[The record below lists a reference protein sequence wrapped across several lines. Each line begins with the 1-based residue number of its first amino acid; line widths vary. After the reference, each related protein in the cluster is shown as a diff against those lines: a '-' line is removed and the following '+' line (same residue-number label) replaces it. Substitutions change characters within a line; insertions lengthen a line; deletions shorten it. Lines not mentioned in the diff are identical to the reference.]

1 MANDP
6 YAGLA
11 KPIKETPRRDP
22 YAGLGREL
30 TPTKKKIPERSLLE
44 AGVEAFGNI
53 PASAVQYAKGL
64 YEAVTSPVETA
75 GTLLD
80 IMAGG
85 AYKVLPKPVQDFV
98 VSLEDDPAALNRAIG
113 AANQFGGQMKQRYGS
128 YNAIKNTLATDPVGF
143 AADFSTVFSGG
154 AGAAAGVGKVG
165 RFGQQAAR
173 RQAMLGDVG
182 QAGVSRVSRN
192 VARKAEAMSETLRNA
207 ARVTD
212 PINAFAP
219 AGRGVR
225 KIAERAPLKIAN
237 FMSPKSAMY
246 MDIAE
251 GRGNELVQQLRAPG
265 EIVPGS
271 VPTAAQ
277 QASPL
282 GLTQFSAVGESAAK
296 ADPSTYYAI
305 GNAQDAA
312 RQRALQGVGGTPED
326 LAALREGRTRTG
338 RALYGNVQNN
348 VVPIDDTFRALT
360 QRPSMDKAMRR
371 AEEISAEQGVPFQI
385 GPDIL
390 PGTMAG
396 MPTAGRPAQYTVQ
409 SLHNLKTALD
419 DIIKDPATFG
429 VGANEARLMG
439 RTRDQLIKWI
449 ESKEPGYKAA
459 RETFATQSRRIN
471 QAEVGQFLENKL
483 TSPLT
488 DEASRAAVFANAMR
502 DAPTTVKRATTGAPR
517 YQNLEDLLE
526 PHQLAAV
533 ESVRRDLARE
543 QITKTQAREGAT
555 AAPRV
560 GQLASQAG
568 DMPQFLNRV
577 ATIANAIY
585 NRVQGKID
593 RKLAMEIAYEMAT
606 PERAAGAIEKAMV
619 REELARATGRGAA
632 AAATQV
638 GKVLQSTPAKVGGQ
652 FQNIMTQAENQ
663 NAMAMAQYPKFDAEG
678 RPLISVERALDL
690 EGNVY
695 TFPVYG
701 VVPSRKR

>member
-6 YAGLA
+6 YAGLG
-11 KPIKETPRRDP
+11 KVVNQTDQDP
-22 YAGLGREL
+22 YAGLGRQL
-30 TPTKKKIPERSLLE
+30 TPTGTQVPRRTLLGAAAEGVENIPE
-44 AGVEAFGNI
+44 
-53 PASAVQYAKGL
+53 SALAYGKGLFEMVTHPIETAKGIGSL
-64 YEAVTSPVETA
+64 A
-75 GTLLD
+75 
-80 IMAGG
+80 AGG
-85 AYKVLPKPVQDFV
+85 AYLALPDDVQDFINTV
-98 VSLEDDPAALNRAIG
+98 VDDPDSINHIVG
-113 AANQFGGQMKQRYGS
+113 AAKQFGGMMGDRYGS
-128 YNAIKNTLATDPVGF
+128 YDAIKNTLATDPVGF
-143 AADFSTVFSGG
+143 AADASLLLTGG

-165 RFGQQAAR
+165 RISQQAAR

-219 AGRGVR
+219 AGRGLR

-251 GRGNELVQQLRAPG
+251 GRGNELVQQLRAPS

-282 GLTQFSAVGESAAK
+282 GLTQFSAVGEAAAK
-296 ADPSTYYAI
+296 ADPSRYYAI

-348 VVPIDDTFRALT
+348 VVPIDDTFRALM

-502 DAPTTVKRATTGAPR
+502 EAPTTIKRAATGAPR
-517 YQNLEDLLE
+517 YQRLEDLLE

-568 DMPQFLNRV
+568 KMPAMLNRV

-585 NRVQGKID
+585 NRLQGKID

-606 PERAAGAIEKAMV
+606 AERAAGAIEKAMV
-619 REELARATGRGAA
+619 REELARMAGRGAGA
-632 AAATQV
+632 LVEQT
-638 GKVLQSTPAKVGGQ
+638 GKVLQSTPVKVGGQ

-678 RPLISVERALDL
+678 APLVSVDRVVDPIT
-690 EGNVY
+690 GDVY
-695 TFPVYG
+695 TLPVYG
-701 VVPSRKR
+701 VAPKRKR

>member
-6 YAGLA
+6 YAGLGKVVNQA
-11 KPIKETPRRDP
+11 DQDP

-30 TPTKKKIPERSLLE
+30 TPTGTQVPRRTLLE
-44 AGVEAFGNI
+44 AGGEAVGNI
-53 PASAVQYAKGL
+53 VPSALQYGKGI

-85 AYKVLPKPVQDFV
+85 TYKVLPKPVQDFV

-128 YNAIKNTLATDPVGF
+128 YNAILNTLATDPVGF

-154 AGAAAGVGKVG
+154 AGITRAAG
-165 RFGQQAAR
+165 AP
-173 RQAMLGDVG
+173 
-182 QAGVSRVSRN
+182 RVSAGLAS
-192 VARKAEAMSETLRNA
+192 V

-219 AGRGVR
+219 AGRGLR

-251 GRGNELVQQLRAPG
+251 GRGNELVQQLRAPS

-409 SLHNLKTALD
+409 SLHNRKTALD

-459 RETFATQSRRIN
+459 RKTFATQSRRIN

-606 PERAAGAIEKAMV
+606 AEGAAGAIEKAMV

-701 VVPSRKR
+701 VVPSRNR

>member
-6 YAGLA
+6 YAGLF
-11 KPIKETPRRDP
+11 KPIEPTEEQDP
-22 YAGLGREL
+22 YAGLIREL
-30 TPTKKKIPERSLLE
+30 TPTGTQVPRRTLLGAAAE
-44 AGVEAFGNI
+44 GVGNI
-53 PASAVQYAKGL
+53 PESALAYGKGL
-64 YEAVTSPVETA
+64 YEMVTHPIETA
-75 GTLLD
+75 KGIGSLA
-80 IMAGG
+80 AGG
-85 AYKVLPKPVQDFV
+85 AYLALPDDVQDFINTV
-98 VSLEDDPAALNRAIG
+98 VDDPDSINHIVGTAK
-113 AANQFGGQMKQRYGS
+113 QFGGMMGDRYGS
-128 YNAIKNTLATDPVGF
+128 YDAIKNTLATDPVGF
-143 AADFSTVFSGG
+143 AADASLLLTGG

-219 AGRGVR
+219 AGRGLR

-246 MDIAE
+246 MDVAE
-251 GRGNELVQQLRAPG
+251 GRGNELVQQLRAPS

-296 ADPSTYYAI
+296 ADPSRYYAI

-326 LAALREGRTRTG
+326 LAALREGRELTAGQTYR
-338 RALYGNVQNN
+338 RIQGNIVTT
-348 VVPIDDTFRALT
+348 DDTLRSLLK
-360 QRPSMDKAMRR
+360 RPSMDAAFKR
-371 AEEISAEQGVPFQI
+371 AKELADEDGVPFQM

-390 PGTMAG
+390 PGSMAG
-396 MPTAGRPAQYTVQ
+396 MATPGRPAQYTVQ
-409 SLHNLKTALD
+409 SLHYLKMAMGDLTRNPERFG
-419 DIIKDPATFG
+419 IGAT
-429 VGANEARLMG
+429 EARAIGKTQKSLVN
-439 RTRDQLIKWI
+439 WI

-459 RETFATQSRRIN
+459 RETFAAQSRRIN

-502 DAPTTVKRATTGAPR
+502 EAPTTIKRATTGAPR

-663 NAMAMAQYPKFDAEG
+663 NAMAMAQYPKVNEQGA
-678 RPLISVERALDL
+678 PLIGIGRITDEQ
-690 EGNVY
+690 GNVFTY
-695 TFPVYG
+695 PEYG
-701 VVPSRKR
+701 VAPKRKR

>member
-6 YAGLA
+6 YAGLGKVVNQA
-11 KPIKETPRRDP
+11 DQDP

-30 TPTKKKIPERSLLE
+30 TPTGTQVPRRTLLE
-44 AGVEAFGNI
+44 AGVEAVGNI
-53 PASAVQYAKGL
+53 PASAAQYAKGM
-64 YEAVTSPVETA
+64 YEAVSDIPGTA
-75 GTLLD
+75 MGLLD
-80 IMAGG
+80 VLAGG

-113 AANQFGGQMKQRYGS
+113 AANQFGGQMAQRYGS
-128 YNAIKNTLATDPVGF
+128 YDAIKNTLATDPVGF

-154 AGAAAGVGKVG
+154 AGITRAAG
-165 RFGQQAAR
+165 AP
-173 RQAMLGDVG
+173 
-182 QAGVSRVSRN
+182 RVSAGLAS
-192 VARKAEAMSETLRNA
+192 V

-219 AGRGVR
+219 AGRGLR
-225 KIAERAPLKIAN
+225 KIAERAPLKISN
-237 FMSPKSAMY
+237 FMSPKSAFY

-251 GRGNELVQQLRAPG
+251 GRGNELLQQLRAPG

-282 GLTQFSAVGESAAK
+282 GLTQFSAAGEAAAK
-296 ADPSTYYAI
+296 ADPSRYYAI

-338 RALYGNVQNN
+338 SALYGNIEKN

-449 ESKEPGYKAA
+449 ETKEPGYKAA
-459 RETFATQSRRIN
+459 RKTFATQSRRIN

-606 PERAAGAIEKAMV
+606 PERAAGALEKAMV
-619 REELARATGRGAA
+619 REELARMTGRGAGA
-632 AAATQV
+632 AAEQV

-663 NAMAMAQYPKFDAEG
+663 NAMALSQYPKFNEQGAPLVGVG
-678 RPLISVERALDL
+678 RFVDPATGDVFS
-690 EGNVY
+690 
-695 TFPVYG
+695 FPEYG
-701 VVPSRKR
+701 VPPRKR

>member
-6 YAGLA
+6 YAGLGKVVNQA
-11 KPIKETPRRDP
+11 DQDP

-30 TPTKKKIPERSLLE
+30 TPTGTKVPRRTLLE
-44 AGVEAFGNI
+44 AGGEAVGNI
-53 PASAVQYAKGL
+53 VPSALQYGKGI
-64 YEAVTSPVETA
+64 YEAVTSPVQTA
-75 GTLLD
+75 GALLD
-80 IMAGG
+80 VLAGG

-98 VSLEDDPAALNRAIG
+98 VSLESEPAALNRAIG
-113 AANQFGGQMKQRYGS
+113 AANQFGGQMAQRYGS
-128 YNAIKNTLATDPVGF
+128 YDAIKNTLATDPVGF
-143 AADFSTVFSGG
+143 AADFSTIFSGG
-154 AGAAAGVGKVG
+154 AGITRAAGVPSVS
-165 RFGQQAAR
+165 
-173 RQAMLGDVG
+173 
-182 QAGVSRVSRN
+182 AGLASV
-192 VARKAEAMSETLRNA
+192 

-219 AGRGVR
+219 AGRGIR
-225 KIAERAPLKIAN
+225 KIAERAPLKISN

-246 MDIAE
+246 MDVAE
-251 GRGNELVQQLRAPG
+251 GRGNELVRQLRAPS

-271 VPTAAQ
+271 IPTAAQ

-326 LAALREGRTRTG
+326 LAALREGRELTARQTYG
-338 RALYGNVQNN
+338 AVEDAVVTTDDAL
-348 VVPIDDTFRALT
+348 RSLLR
-360 QRPSMDKAMRR
+360 RPSMDAAFKR
-371 AEEISAEQGVPFQI
+371 AQELADEQGVPFQM

-390 PGTMAG
+390 PGSMAG
-396 MPTAGRPAQYTVQ
+396 MATPGRPAQYTVQ
-409 SLHNLKTALD
+409 SLHLLKMAMDDLTRNPERFGIGATEAGAIGKTQKNL
-419 DIIKDPATFG
+419 
-429 VGANEARLMG
+429 VN
-439 RTRDQLIKWI
+439 WI
-449 ESKEPGYKAA
+449 ESKAPGYKTA
-459 RETFATQSRRIN
+459 RETFAAQSRRIN

-488 DEASRAAVFANAMR
+488 DEASRAAVFAGAVR
-502 DAPTTVKRATTGAPR
+502 EAPTTIKRAATGAPR
-517 YQNLEDLLE
+517 YQKLEDLLE
-526 PHQLAAV
+526 PHQLKAV

-606 PERAAGAIEKAMV
+606 PQRAAGAIEKAMV

-663 NAMAMAQYPKFDAEG
+663 NAMAMAQYPKFNEQGAPLVGIG
-678 RPLISVERALDL
+678 RVTDEQ
-690 EGNVY
+690 GNVY
-695 TFPVYG
+695 TYPEYG
-701 VVPSRKR
+701 VAPKRKR

>member
-11 KPIKETPRRDP
+11 RPITPTAKKDP

-30 TPTKKKIPERSLLE
+30 TPTKAKIPERTLLE
-44 AGVEAFGNI
+44 AGVEAVGNI
-53 PASAVQYAKGL
+53 IPSAAQYAKGM

-80 IMAGG
+80 ILAGG
-85 AYKVLPKPVQDFV
+85 AYKALPKKMQDFV
-98 VSLEDDPAALNRAIG
+98 ASLEDDPTALNRAIS
-113 AANQFGGQMKQRYGS
+113 AANQFGGQMAERYGS
-128 YNAIKNTLATDPVGF
+128 YDAIKNTLATDPVGF
-143 AADFSTVFSGG
+143 AADFSGVMSLQSGLASG
-154 AGAAAGVGKVG
+154 AG
-165 RFGQQAAR
+165 R
-173 RQAMLGDVG
+173 
-182 QAGVSRVSRN
+182 
-192 VARKAEAMSETLRNA
+192 VARARQGAQRAKAIQGTATAASSRSARNWGRALEDTARLYGRA
-207 ARVTD
+207 AEVTN
-212 PINAFAP
+212 PMNVMAP
-219 AGRGVR
+219 VGRGVR
-225 KIAERAPLKIAN
+225 KIAERAPLKVAN
-237 FMSPKSAMY
+237 FLSPKSAFY
-246 MDIAE
+246 MDVAE
-251 GRGNELVQQLRAPG
+251 GRGNELLQQLRAPG

-282 GLTQFSAVGESAAK
+282 GLTQFSAAGEAAAK
-296 ADPSTYYAI
+296 ADPSRYYAI

-326 LAALREGRTRTG
+326 LAALREGRELTARQTYG
-338 RALYGNVQNN
+338 AVEDAVVTTDDAL
-348 VVPIDDTFRALT
+348 RSLLR
-360 QRPSMDKAMRR
+360 RPSMDAAFKR
-371 AEEISAEQGVPFQI
+371 AQELADEQGVPFQM

-390 PGTMAG
+390 PGSMAG
-396 MPTAGRPAQYTVQ
+396 MATPGRPAQYTVQ
-409 SLHNLKTALD
+409 SLHLLKMAMDDLTRNPERFGIGATEAGAIGKTQKNL
-419 DIIKDPATFG
+419 
-429 VGANEARLMG
+429 VN
-439 RTRDQLIKWI
+439 WI
-449 ESKEPGYKAA
+449 ESKAPGYKTA
-459 RETFATQSRRIN
+459 RETFAAQSRRIN

-502 DAPTTVKRATTGAPR
+502 DAPTTIKRAATGAPR

-543 QITKTQAREGAT
+543 QITKTQAREGGT

-577 ATIANAIY
+577 ATIAKAIY

-606 PERAAGAIEKAMV
+606 AEGAAGALEKAMV
-619 REELARATGRGAA
+619 REELARMTGRGAG

-663 NAMAMAQYPKFDAEG
+663 NAMAMAQYPKVNEQGAPLVGIG
-678 RPLISVERALDL
+678 RVTDEQ
-690 EGNVY
+690 GNVFTY
-695 TFPVYG
+695 PEYG
-701 VVPSRKR
+701 VAPKRKR